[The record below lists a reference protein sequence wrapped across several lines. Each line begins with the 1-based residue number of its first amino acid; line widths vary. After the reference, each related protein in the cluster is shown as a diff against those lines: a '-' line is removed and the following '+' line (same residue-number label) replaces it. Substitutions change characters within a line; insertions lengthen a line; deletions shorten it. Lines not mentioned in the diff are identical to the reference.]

1 MAEEFS
7 WDDETYTESSSGEF
21 IDKDLFALWANPRTK
36 TVVFVTGI
44 RDGVSTY
51 NGKTEEQWLVD
62 FVGPDG
68 EDYTKGWS
76 KTNEERNAR
85 MLRVR
90 ATLEANPD
98 EPFPA
103 SFGKVGKRYDLM
115 PPRGEY

>member
-1 MAEEFS
+1 MGEPFDWGSEE
-7 WDDETYTESSSGEF
+7 YTESAGGEF

-44 RDGVSTY
+44 RDGISTY
-51 NGKTEEQWLVD
+51 NNKEEEQWLVD
-62 FVGPDG
+62 FIGPDG
-68 EDYTKGWS
+68 EEYTKGLG
-76 KTNEERNAR
+76 KGNKERDGR

-90 ATLEANPD
+90 ATLEANEN

-103 SFGKVGKRYDLM
+103 SFGMVGKRYDLM